1 MNFFSTL
8 ASLLGGSSFSHEQ
21 FDQLREQHPG
31 AILLDVR
38 TRNEFVQAHIAGS
51 TLLPLDQLA
60 ASLPLLAAA
69 PAPIVIIC
77 HSGGRASTAAA
88 ALRRA
93 GKQDVHVLAGGVSNW
108 SGPGRRLTAGAKDI
122 PLRDAIKK
130 AKAPPL
136 A

>member
-1 MNFFSTL
+1 MSFFSTL

-21 FDQLREQHPG
+21 FDELRAQHPG
-31 AILLDVR
+31 TILLDVR

-51 TLLPLDQLA
+51 TLVPLDQLA
-60 ASLPLLAAA
+60 KSLPDLAAA
-69 PAPIVIIC
+69 PAPIIIIC

-108 SGPGRRLTAGAKDI
+108 SGPGRKLNAGAKDI
-122 PLRDAIKK
+122 PLRDALRK
-130 AKAPPL
+130 AKAAP
-136 A
+136 AA